1 MIYTNLHRSLHKK
14 AKVLPS
20 VARPATTSARRPT
33 AGQNIVVST
42 PKRGFR
48 TSPTHF
54 ETSDDDA
61 EQFGSVPA
69 ASAYDCLSIIA
80 CSHNDSHF
88 FFSVVVFGHILQ
100 VCRRAMFL
108 KRPLVQLGQFGLTMW
123 AVNFD
128 LPNLRV
134 KPILVHI
141 ILGMDLV

>member
-1 MIYTNLHRSLHKK
+1 MIYTNLHRLLHKK

-61 EQFGSVPA
+61 EQFESVPA

-80 CSHNDSHF
+80 CSRNDSLF
-88 FFSVVVFGHILQ
+88 FFSVVVFGHVLQ

-108 KRPLVQLGQFGLTMW
+108 KRPLVQPGQFGLAMW